1 MFSNRCKM
9 SNTVTVK
16 IAGKKSSVAVIGSGF
31 SGLSAAAYLAKSGC
45 NVNVY
50 EKNEHIGG
58 RARQLIAKGYT
69 FDMGPSWYWMPE
81 VFENFFN
88 DFGYNASDFYEL
100 EQLDPGFTVV
110 FGKQDVLH
118 IPADYAALEAL
129 FESIEPGSAAQLA
142 LFLEEAAYKYH
153 TGMDKLV
160 HKPCLS
166 LMEFADWDLIRGA
179 FKLQVFT
186 AFSKHLRRFFK
197 DQRLI
202 TLMEFPVLFLGAM
215 PQDTP
220 ALYSL
225 MNYAGLKLGTWYP
238 KGGFGRVIEGM
249 QKVCEA
255 QGVVFHTNSPV
266 SHFHVAGRSIDHMS
280 TKYGDSY
287 YQGVIASADYHHVE
301 EQLLDEAYRNYDAD
315 YWSKRVMAP
324 SSLIFYLGVNRKIKK
339 LEHHTLFFDADLKL
353 HATEIYKDPKWPTKP
368 LFYVCCPSKSDDSV
382 APDGHEN
389 LFILMPLAPGI
400 EDTEALRTEYFALI
414 MERLE
419 DYTGEPIRNSLDYN
433 KSYCVKDFK
442 ADYNSFKG
450 NAYGLANT
458 LMQTTHLKPSIKNKK
473 VKNLFYAGQLT
484 VPGPG
489 VPPSIISGK
498 VSAQLLIQYLNHQ

>member
-1 MFSNRCKM
+1 MASVNIF
-9 SNTVTVK
+9 
-16 IAGKKSSVAVIGSGF
+16 GKKSNVAVIGSGF
-31 SGLSAAAYLAKSGC
+31 SGLSAAAYLAKAGYS
-45 NVNVY
+45 VNVY
-50 EKNEHIGG
+50 EKNNEVGG
-58 RARQLIAKGYT
+58 RARQLIDQGYT
-69 FDMGPSWYWMPE
+69 FDIGPSWYWMPE

-88 DFGYNASDFYEL
+88 DFGYKASDFYEL

-110 FGKQDVLH
+110 FGKGDILN
-118 IPADYAALEAL
+118 IPADYKALEEL
-129 FESIEPGSAAQLA
+129 FESIEPGSAEQLQY
-142 LFLEEAAYKYH
+142 FLEEAAYKYH
-153 TGMDKLV
+153 TGMNKLV
-160 HKPCLS
+160 HKPGLS
-166 LMEFADWDLIRGA
+166 LLEFADWDLIKGA

-186 AFSKHLRRFFK
+186 SFSKHVRRFFK
-197 DQRLI
+197 DQRLV

-215 PQDTP
+215 PEDTP

-238 KGGFGRVIEGM
+238 KGGFGKVIEAM

-255 QGVVFHTNSPV
+255 QGVVFHTDSPV
-266 SHFHVAGRSIDHMS
+266 SHLQVANGQIEKVG
-280 TKYGDSY
+280 TKYGESHYD
-287 YQGVIASADYHHVE
+287 GVIASADYHHVE
-301 EQLLDEAYRNYDAD
+301 EQLLDEADRNYSAD
-315 YWSKRVMAP
+315 YWEKRVMAP
-324 SSLIFYLGVNRKIKK
+324 SSLIFYLGVTCKIEK

-368 LFYVCCPSKSDDSV
+368 LFYVCCPSKSDDGV

-389 LFILMPLAPGI
+389 LFILMPLAPGM
-400 EDTEALRTEYFALI
+400 EDTEALREEYFGLI

-419 DYTGEPIRNSLDYN
+419 DYTGVSIRTVLDYK

-458 LMQTTHLKPSIKNKK
+458 LMQTAHLKPSIKNKE

-498 VSAQLLIQYLNHQ
+498 VSAQLLTQYLNHK